1 MIQISRSDIVW
12 NYLGLVLCSGVN
24 LLLLPF
30 ALRFLAPAQLGLW
43 YTFSSFQGIAVL
55 LDFGFSTT
63 LGRNFTYAWAGADT
77 LQKQGIRE
85 GGGEVNGELFLRL
98 YSLSRILYL
107 LLAAVLFLL
116 LAAAGTGYIRAIA
129 GDVTGGMPAWFLYLC
144 AVTVNLYALRFSPV
158 LKGIGAV
165 KQCQQVQVVTK
176 AVQFL
181 LSMALLLCG
190 AGLVGM
196 AAGYLTSALLSGMLS
211 RGMLR
216 KYDGVREI
224 FQKYRGAAFGHARQR
239 ELFADLLPNLW
250 RQGAI
255 SAADFLNS
263 RALILLVSGSLGLE
277 ASSAFGLLQQVT
289 GLVTTA
295 ANALFNAYL
304 PLFGECRLRGDVSR
318 SRRLFLRAVGVQWGI
333 LLCGGAGVLLFGNP
347 ALSLLGASGRLP
359 ATGITFA
366 YLLASFM
373 LNNHLLCG
381 SYVMTGNRIPM
392 CRAYLVSGGAALI
405 VQWLLLSQ
413 FGAGLFLAVCAGG
426 CVQLCYNNWRWVFE
440 ALKELE
446 IIKVGGR
453 YET

>member
-1 MIQISRSDIVW
+1 MIRISRSDIVW

-30 ALRFLAPAQLGLW
+30 ALRFLTPAQLGLW
-43 YTFSSFQGIAVL
+43 YTFGSFQGIAVL
-55 LDFGFSTT
+55 FEFGFSTT

-77 LQKQGIRE
+77 LQKQGI
-85 GGGEVNGELFLRL
+85 GKGSGEVNRELFLRL
-98 YSLSRILYL
+98 YRMSGILYL

-116 LAAAGTGYIRAIA
+116 LAAVGSGYIWAVA
-129 GDVTGGMPAWFLYLC
+129 GGVPGGMPAWFLYLC
-144 AVTVNLYALRFSPV
+144 AVTLNLYALRFSPV

-181 LSMALLLCG
+181 LSMALLPCG
-190 AGLVGM
+190 VGLVGM
-196 AAGYLTSALLSGMLS
+196 AAGYLISALLSAILS
-211 RGMLR
+211 RRMLW
-216 KYDGVREI
+216 KYHGVKGI
-224 FQKYRGAAFGHARQR
+224 FQQYRGKALEYARQK

-277 ASSAFGLLQQVT
+277 VSSGFGLLQQVT
-289 GLVTTA
+289 GLVTTS

-304 PLFGECRLRGDVSR
+304 PLFGECRLRGDVPR
-318 SRRLFLRAVGVQWGI
+318 SRKLFFRAVGVQWGI

-347 ALSLLGASGRLP
+347 VLSLLGASGRLP

-366 YLLASFM
+366 YLLASSL

-392 CRAYLVSGGAALI
+392 CRAYLVSGGAALLF
-405 VQWLLLSQ
+405 QWLLLSQ
-413 FGAGLFLAVCAGG
+413 CGAGLFAAVCVGG

-440 ALKELE
+440 ALKELQ
-446 IIKVGGR
+446 IIKMGGR